1 MLKEFLSRKNIKYR
15 ERDVAADYAAG
26 QELISRSGQRGV
38 PVTFVD
44 GQMIVGFDQA
54 RLEHVLAAS
63 HGPSFGAAVA
73 DAARITAS
81 RGLPAATGA
90 YVGAVRPSSAAQR
103 LGLAP
108 GDIIV
113 EVNSRS
119 VATAADLEQAFGGL
133 SSGARLIVV
142 FLRGGTRHA
151 AEGTL

>member
-1 MLKEFLSRKNIKYR
+1 MLKEFLSKKNVRYR
-15 ERDVAADYAAG
+15 ERDVAADHSAA
-26 QELISRSGQRGV
+26 QELITRSGQRGV

-63 HGPSFGAAVA
+63 RGPSLGAAVA

-81 RGLPAATGA
+81 RGLPVATGA
-90 YVGAVRPSSAAQR
+90 YVGAVRPNSAAQR
-103 LGLAP
+103 LGLVP

-113 EVNSRS
+113 EVNSRP
-119 VATAADLEQAFGGL
+119 VASAADLEQAFGGL
-133 SSGARLIVV
+133 GAGARLVIV
-142 FLRGGTRHA
+142 FLRDGSRHA